1 MGLTMILIYSESEN
15 QYIVQLGCDVCMH
28 PRKDKA
34 TDFKLR
40 SNAQEYIDKWDLWD
54 WEIVEC

>member
-1 MGLTMILIYSESEN
+1 MILIYSESEN

-40 SNAQEYIDKWDLWD
+40 SNAQAYIDKWDLWD